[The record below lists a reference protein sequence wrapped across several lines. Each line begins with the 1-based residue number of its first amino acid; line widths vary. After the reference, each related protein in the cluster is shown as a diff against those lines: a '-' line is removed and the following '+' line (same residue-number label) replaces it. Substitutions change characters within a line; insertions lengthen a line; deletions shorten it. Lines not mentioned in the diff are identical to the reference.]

1 MQDTVK
7 IPDTDWVYDVETYD
21 DLFSAGFTHA
31 KTGTRFI
38 FEVSARVNQS
48 HHFIAFLEWIK
59 SMGHRLAGFNNI
71 GFDWPICDHLLRIY
85 RNIKYFT
92 CEDARAKC
100 CAIFASTNRFE
111 HLVKPWEI
119 MVTQLD
125 LFKLHHFDNMARS
138 TSLKKLEINMR
149 ARKVVDLPYP
159 PDEPTTSEQKD
170 EIIAYMCH
178 DINETM
184 RFYLYSLDQI
194 NFRDDLAAKYPDLG
208 DVLNFNDTKI
218 GKQFFIMKL
227 EEAGTQCFTY
237 RPKKPI
243 QTIRGQIV
251 IADILSD
258 KAVFKHP
265 EFIKVKSWLE
275 TQTITPEQTKGFLG
289 GDDGGLSATVDG
301 FQYDFGTGGIHGSMH
316 RTAVHEDDEWEIWDW
331 DVASYYPN
339 LAITHGLFPEHLSKK
354 FCDIYLELYNTR
366 KEYPKGTA
374 ENAMYKLALN
384 GVYGDSN
391 NVYSPFYDPQ
401 YTMSITINGQLLL
414 CVLAE
419 WLTHLYKDDGSLV
432 SIADCIQLMQI
443 NTDGLTIKVRKTH
456 VEFMH
461 NVCKAWEQHT
471 GLELESVR
479 YKSMFIRDV
488 NNYMAVKHGGGVK
501 RIGAYSYET
510 PLDNPYTRE
519 RQWHQDHSML
529 VIRKAAEAYM
539 IHGTP
544 VAEFIMAHRDPF
556 DFQLSVKVARK
567 DVLEQWTPTFDA
579 EGNYE
584 RDEDDNIVYDR
595 DEIQRNTRYYVST
608 DGPQLTKVLPPLA
621 KQFYGDKALISRQ
634 DYDLLRANAERDMAD
649 NHDVRSSASISE
661 WMKWRNTMER
671 KIGVQKGWTVT
682 ITNDMDHFRWD
693 NVNWYF
699 YIEEANKLIIGD

>member
-1 MQDTVK
+1 MTDK
-7 IPDTDWVYDVETYD
+7 IKDTDWVYDLETYH
-21 DLFSAGFTHA
+21 DLFSAGFVHV

-48 HHFIAFLEWIK
+48 HEFITFLNWLK
-59 SMGHRLAGFNNI
+59 DMGHRIFGYNNI

-85 RNIKYFT
+85 RTIGYFT
-92 CEDARAKC
+92 CDDARSKC
-100 CAIFASTNRFE
+100 VAIFASKDRWA

-119 MVTQLD
+119 MITQGD
-125 LFKLHHFDNMARS
+125 LLKIHHFDNMARA

-149 ARKVVDLPYP
+149 ARRVVDLPYP
-159 PDEPTTSEQKD
+159 ADEPTTDAQKD

-194 NFRDDLAAKYPDLG
+194 NFRDDLAKKYPDLG

-218 GKQFFIMKL
+218 GKQFFIMEL
-227 EEAGTQCFTY
+227 EKAGTQCFTY

-243 QTIRGQIV
+243 QTIRGQIR
-251 IADILSD
+251 IGDILSP

-265 EFIKVKSWLE
+265 EFTRIKSWLE
-275 TQTITPEQTKGFLG
+275 TQSISPDQTKGFLSG
-289 GDDGGLSATVDG
+289 EDGGLSATVDG
-301 FQYDFGTGGIHGSMH
+301 FQYDFGTGGIHGSLH
-316 RTAVHEDDEWEIWDW
+316 RTALHEDDEWEIWDW

-339 LAITHGLFPEHLSKK
+339 LAITHGLYPEHLSSK

-366 KEYPKGTA
+366 KKYAKGTA

-419 WLTHLYKDDGSLV
+419 WLTHNYQHETDTLH
-432 SIADCIQLMQI
+432 SISDCVQMMQI
-443 NTDGLTIKVRKTH
+443 NTDGLTIRVRKSH

-461 NVCKAWEQHT
+461 NVCKMWEQHT
-471 GLELESVR
+471 GLELESAQ

-488 NNYMAVKHGGGVK
+488 NNYMAVKTDGKIK
-501 RIGAYSYET
+501 RIGAYSHET

-529 VIRKAAEAYM
+529 VVRKAAEAFM
-539 IHGTP
+539 VHGTP
-544 VAEFIMAHRDPF
+544 VADFIMNHRDPF
-556 DFQLSVKVARK
+556 DFQLSVKISRK
-567 DVLEQWTPTFDA
+567 DRLEAWRDL
-579 EGNYE
+579 GE
-584 RDEDDNIVYDR
+584 RTTDDNEIIYDR
-595 DEIQRNTRYYVST
+595 QPVQRNTRYYVST
-608 DGPQLTKVLPPLA
+608 DGPRLTKVLPPLA

-634 DYDLLRANAERDMAD
+634 DYDLKRAAAEEVDAD
-649 NHDVRSSASISE
+649 QPTVEE
-661 WMKWRNTMER
+661 WLKWKDKMER
-671 KIGVQKGWTVT
+671 QIGVQKGWTVT
-682 ITNDMDHFRWD
+682 ITNDMDEFRWD

-699 YIEEANKLIIGD
+699 YIEEAKKLIIGG